1 MTYHRVCNKGNT
13 TGALVE
19 QELLTLPEHLN
30 SPMVFSGIRDAR
42 SLVFVFGLR
51 LLITLLVTLNI
62 YVNKLHPIYS
72 DKVVLLKGC
81 LQRNFDAA
89 VYILSYLHV
98 VNSLNFERRVPI
110 DMN

>member
-1 MTYHRVCNKGNT
+1 
-13 TGALVE
+13 
-19 QELLTLPEHLN
+19 
-30 SPMVFSGIRDAR
+30 
-42 SLVFVFGLR
+42 
-51 LLITLLVTLNI
+51 
-62 YVNKLHPIYS
+62 VNKLHPIYS